1 MNFLSAVTR
10 IMRAEGILR
19 GDTDA
24 PTTFSD
30 LQHGATINLAQ
41 IAVQDELQEL
51 VADNVIPY
59 EHSSTGSIVTLAGT
73 RSYSL
78 PPDFVRFF
86 GTPSLFD
93 TASNIRLYEY
103 PGGEQAL
110 MDTFQNYKTQQTLPV
125 NWYFDLT
132 TTKKIAFWPVPNDA
146 RTYTFDYEKDV
157 SVTSASDAL
166 PFHNEIE
173 AQAFCRLAA
182 RRFKFLY
189 QGMEVALLAGDPEHM
204 KAKATLMLLISGASP
219 SSQYAPI
226 YR

>member
-10 IMRAEGILR
+10 IMRAESIIR

-41 IAVQDELQEL
+41 IAIQDELQEL
-51 VADNVIPY
+51 VADNVLPY
-59 EHSSTGSIVTLAGT
+59 EHAGTGSIVTAAST

-78 PPDFVRFF
+78 PSDFVRFF
-86 GTPSLFD
+86 GTPSLYEAA
-93 TASNIRLYEY
+93 TNTRLYEY
-103 PGGEQAL
+103 KGGEVKL
-110 MDTFQNYKTQQTLPV
+110 MHDFYDYKTQSSTPQ
-125 NWYFDLT
+125 WFYFDMT
-132 TTKKIAFWPVPNDA
+132 TTKKLAFWPVPNDA
-146 RTYTFDYEKDV
+146 KTYTFDYEKDV
-157 SVTSASDAL
+157 SVTAASDTL

-189 QGMEVALLAGDPEHM
+189 QKMDAALLANDPEHM
-204 KAKATLMLLISGASP
+204 KAKATLILLISGAAP
-219 SSQYAPI
+219 ASQYAAI